1 MEVEPKSVPIW
12 RKAMPFAIGSAF
24 VAFVLLRLDMDAF
37 VAALERTNF
46 PAFVAFTF
54 AFAVS
59 LLLTDSMATAHVYR
73 KLVGPVSFRD
83 YLTIRGASYL
93 PSLINHH
100 VGQAWITYYASKV
113 YKAPLWRVAGAT
125 LVVYA
130 TVLGMVVAFSTLGL
144 VLAPGRF
151 SWLPYVIGALLIA
164 AALYMLVLKSF
175 PEFLRKRQVT
185 AALADLGVAGHL
197 SAFLWRIPHVCVLF
211 VGSWIP
217 FQFFG
222 VSIPIEDAFT
232 VVPPLMIIVALP
244 LTPQGVGTRDAF
256 AATVF
261 AVYVSESAGDAAAV
275 LAAATLSWAVL
286 LSLVQIPISMLLLRP
301 AQKLLEKAEEQ
312 EPKAL

>member
-1 MEVEPKSVPIW
+1 
-12 RKAMPFAIGSAF
+12 MPFAIGGGF

-37 VAALERTNF
+37 LAALERTNF
-46 PAFVAFTF
+46 LGFIAFTF

-83 YLTIRGASYL
+83 YVTIRGASYL

-130 TVLGMVVAFSTLGL
+130 TILGTVVAFSTIGL
-144 VLAPGRF
+144 ILAPGRF
-151 SWLPYVIGALLIA
+151 SWLPYVIGGLLVA
-164 AALYMLVLKSF
+164 AMLYLLVLRSF
-175 PEFLRKRQVT
+175 PALLRKRQVT
-185 AALADLGVAGHL
+185 EALADLGVSGHL
-197 SAFLWRIPHVCVLF
+197 TAFLWRIPHVCVLF

-217 FQFFG
+217 FSFFG
-222 VSIPIEDAFT
+222 VSIPLVDAFT

-256 AATVF
+256 AAAVF
-261 AVYVSESAGDAAAV
+261 TVYVSGAAGDAGAV
-275 LAAATLSWAVL
+275 VAAATLSWAVL
-286 LSLVQIPISMLLLRP
+286 LSLVQIPLSMLLLRP
-301 AQKLLEKAEEQ
+301 AQRLLDKA
-312 EPKAL
+312 